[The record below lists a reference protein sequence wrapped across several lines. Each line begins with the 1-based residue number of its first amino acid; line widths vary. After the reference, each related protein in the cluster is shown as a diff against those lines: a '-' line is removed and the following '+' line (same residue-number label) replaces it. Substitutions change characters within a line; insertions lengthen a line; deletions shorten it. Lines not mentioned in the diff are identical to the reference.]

1 MTGRIKARR
10 FCGQTLFS
18 PSCTGLLQSNN
29 WHPLL
34 ETKAKPAPSSANI
47 STPMVLM
54 KVQFLGSLQIF
65 ICPET

>member
-47 STPMVLM
+47 STPHGAYESAVPRILTNIY
-54 KVQFLGSLQIF
+54 LS
-65 ICPET
+65 